1 MITKQEISGLNISD
15 YSITSIPD
23 GELICF
29 DCSDTTPAGQQS
41 LWYKIY
47 TEFLPFSH
55 YNIAPDITLECS
67 NVSLK
72 KKQNYLLLQIRPDKV

>member
-23 GELICF
+23 GEWICF

-72 KKQNYLLLQIRPDKV
+72 NKQNYLLLQIRPDKV